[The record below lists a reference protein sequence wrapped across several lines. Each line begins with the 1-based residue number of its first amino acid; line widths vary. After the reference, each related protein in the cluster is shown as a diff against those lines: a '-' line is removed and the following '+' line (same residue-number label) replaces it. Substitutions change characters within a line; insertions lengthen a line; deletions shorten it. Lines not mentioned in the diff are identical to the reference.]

1 MRWCSLFTV
10 YKMDAF
16 FLVLVYA
23 LAPAGVLWLCKRFA
37 WLDKIGPV
45 LLLYL
50 LGILLSNLG
59 YRPSGMAQVQ
69 DILSSAMVPLAIP
82 LMLFGCT
89 FQKSETRSQL
99 LALITGMAAVALMVV
114 AGYFWLAKD
123 LPQGAQIGAML
134 TGVYTGGTIN
144 LASLKTMLGVPE
156 ETFVLLNSYDM
167 LISFLFLVFL
177 LSVGIKLFRS
187 FLPNLSHTSQDKIEV
202 EKDAGNPYKGI
213 LSRKGLKDVG
223 VQLGFSALII
233 GVSAALASLP
243 GASFMTVFIL
253 ALTTLSIGASF
264 LKALKGRK
272 YGYHLGM
279 YCIYIFSMVVASMVD
294 LKAFDFHSGL
304 YLLLYLVLVIFGS
317 LLLQSLLAKIFKI
330 DADTMVIS
338 SVAFICSPP
347 FVPMMAAA
355 MRNKNVLAAGL
366 AIGVVGYAAGNYL
379 GYLMFK
385 LLACF

>member
-187 FLPNLSHTSQDKIEV
+187 FLPNLSHTSQED
-202 EKDAGNPYKGI
+202 
-213 LSRKGLKDVG
+213 RK
-223 VQLGFSALII
+223 S
-233 GVSAALASLP
+233 
-243 GASFMTVFIL
+243 
-253 ALTTLSIGASF
+253 
-264 LKALKGRK
+264 
-272 YGYHLGM
+272 
-279 YCIYIFSMVVASMVD
+279 VV
-294 LKAFDFHSGL
+294 
-304 YLLLYLVLVIFGS
+304 
-317 LLLQSLLAKIFKI
+317 
-330 DADTMVIS
+330 
-338 SVAFICSPP
+338 
-347 FVPMMAAA
+347 
-355 MRNKNVLAAGL
+355 
-366 AIGVVGYAAGNYL
+366 
-379 GYLMFK
+379 
-385 LLACF
+385 